1 VDYIKSVLLA
11 YYSHTTRILLA
22 YYSHTTRI
30 LLTCFPMDMD
40 TASMEKFSDVAD
52 FEGYVQDS
60 HDEASAASLKKFIE
74 FQLKMIVDLT
84 HYISG
89 SVDKETVNK
98 CINHVFTEKNLGYI
112 HKVFNIDEVI
122 ESFEKNNPSRKT
134 IGKAKGKGT
143 GKTKAENTAKG
154 RAKGKGKAKDTEKP
168 KGTRKTSSDSDD
180 DKIRCSAQT
189 VSGNQCKMTVKPS
202 ADTAGTETPLCAPG
216 WENLSDT
223 EDEKD
228 EKNEDEDDDAA
239 SDAETDDE
247 YYVPKKRGDADANKF
262 DDPEM
267 EELMNNMN
275 SDDEYEY

>member
-1 VDYIKSVLLA
+1 
-11 YYSHTTRILLA
+11 
-22 YYSHTTRI
+22 
-30 LLTCFPMDMD
+30 MDMD

-202 ADTAGTETPLCAPG
+202 ADTAGTETPLCARHAKMSPDKLILYKDHAGKDEEDYDSGKKIAPG